1 MNGGVKMAEFMD
13 CEQAAAA
20 AKCSVYKI
28 REAIKQGELKAY
40 RPGKGY
46 VIDPTDLDTWV
57 RSSAVKMRKKTD
69 KRGG

>member
-1 MNGGVKMAEFMD
+1 MAEFMD

-40 RPGKGY
+40 RPGKVY
-46 VIDPTDLDTWV
+46 VIDPADLDAWV
-57 RSSAVKMRKKTD
+57 RSNAVRMRKK
-69 KRGG
+69 KEAKIGG